1 MSPILNLKVAIFPV
15 VMVGESAGISSTVCG
30 GYEDML
36 RPRLSAWRDGSTLD
50 RTACDMRQLLF
61 DETLQ
66 DRK

>member
-1 MSPILNLKVAIFPV
+1 
-15 VMVGESAGISSTVCG
+15 MVGESAGISSTVCG